1 MLPADIDWHFHTTSL
16 VRFCV
21 IVKTREIVINSLPVT
36 SSIGHKMRQKKPFC
50 VIYKPNFANNQL
62 IFKIILLFIILKI
75 L

>member
-36 SSIGHKMRQKKPFC
+36 SSIGHKMRQKETR
-50 VIYKPNFANNQL
+50 FASFTSL
-62 IFKIILLFIILKI
+62 ILLITN
-75 L
+75 